1 MLLYR
6 NIEIVLAFEN
16 KAHSEIL
23 KFIITTV
30 TEIKNSVAKNCNC
43 QCKFEMSTITT
54 ATNCS
59 TNKSLKK
66 ENFILVVT
74 TAW

>member
-6 NIEIVLAFEN
+6 NTEIVSAFGN

-30 TEIKNSVAKNCNC
+30 TEIKNSVAKIAIVSAN
-43 QCKFEMSTITT
+43 
-54 ATNCS
+54 
-59 TNKSLKK
+59 LKRALSPLQQTDLPI
-66 ENFILVVT
+66 EV
-74 TAW
+74 